1 MKNIAVKVSFYIFF
15 IVTKNIYKKVK
26 SMMSNNN
33 HLLKVGDWVRGISN
47 EGEFIVGYIV
57 SLDEVEDVVTVSIVK
72 RDDKYTMNEAILL
85 FSKHVNKLP
94 ESKVINKEQILYLI
108 DLALLTGDEEW
119 FIELSAKLNLIKELV
134 NEGF

>member
-1 MKNIAVKVSFYIFF
+1 
-15 IVTKNIYKKVK
+15 
-26 SMMSNNN
+26 MMSNNN
-33 HLLKVGDWVRGISN
+33 HVLKVGDWVRGISN

-57 SLDEVEDVVTVSIVK
+57 SLDEVEGVVIVTVSIVK

>member
-1 MKNIAVKVSFYIFF
+1 
-15 IVTKNIYKKVK
+15 
-26 SMMSNNN
+26 MSNNN
-33 HLLKVGDWVRGISN
+33 QVLKVGDWVRGISN

-72 RDDKYTMNEAILL
+72 RDDKYTINEAILL

-119 FIELSAKLNLIKELV
+119 FIELSSKLNSIKELV
-134 NEGF
+134 NEGFKDYIICFYRLNRFYIISKEMI

>member
-1 MKNIAVKVSFYIFF
+1 
-15 IVTKNIYKKVK
+15 
-26 SMMSNNN
+26 MMSNNN
-33 HLLKVGDWVRGISN
+33 HVLKEGDWVRGISN

-72 RDDKYTMNEAILL
+72 RDDKYTKNEAILL

-119 FIELSAKLNLIKELV
+119 FIELSAKLNSIRELV